1 MKTLTRWSAHV
12 AAGSV
17 ALLASSESAFA
28 QDPPTSAP
36 ATPAPEAAP
45 GEAVAPTAAPA
56 TSAEASA
63 DAEAEALALALAQGD
78 DSTDAAVADVEEFK
92 LNIYGFAD
100 FTYTHV
106 LNDFAY
112 ASPYPNFMVG
122 HLNLYA
128 GAELGGGWRALTEF
142 RVLYVPHG
150 NQPLGTDPLNPPPRQ
165 DATANDPADYNKPI
179 RWGGVMIE
187 RAWIEYTAHPLL
199 TIQAGQW
206 LTPYGIWNVDHG
218 SPVIIGVRRPYVVGT
233 ATLLPER
240 QTGVQLYGRHL
251 LGTTEI
257 GYNLALSNGRGPVDQ
272 YADFDK
278 NKAVTARLFV
288 TNESPI
294 GNITLGGTLFTGR
307 FTDRTSRFY
316 VSTTNQFGTEWIAS
330 ASYDELG
337 LAADLRWQWN
347 DLLVQGEFVTHETQ
361 YYREDLRPVAFAVPG
376 VPAGEVP
383 DYRGTGW
390 YAMAAYRLPWY
401 NIMPFFGGES
411 YYPGLELE
419 PSAGAFWGGINFRPV
434 PRVVLKAQY
443 TQSFFVDDTDLVGH
457 DGLQALDFQAAWSF

>member
-1 MKTLTRWSAHV
+1 MMKTFHRWSAHV

-28 QDPPTSAP
+28 QDPVAP
-36 ATPAPEAAP
+36 APPAP
-45 GEAVAPTAAPA
+45 AAPA
-56 TSAEASA
+56 APAAESAAPAAPSATADA
-63 DAEAEALALALAQGD
+63 DAEAEALALAMAQGD
-78 DSTDAAVADVEEFK
+78 DSGDAAVADVQEFK

-128 GAELGGGWRALTEF
+128 GAELGGGWRTLTEF
-142 RVLYVPHG
+142 RLMYLPNG
-150 NQPLGTDPLNPPPRQ
+150 NQPLGTDPAAPPPREFT
-165 DATANDPADYNKPI
+165 TANDPADYNKPI
-179 RWGGVMIE
+179 RWGSVMIE

-233 ATLLPER
+233 ATMLPER
-240 QTGVQLYGRHL
+240 QTGVQIYGRYL
-251 LGTTEI
+251 AGTTEV
-257 GYNLALSNGRGPVDQ
+257 GYNLGLTNGRGPVDE

-288 TNESPI
+288 TNESPA
-294 GNITLGGTLFTGR
+294 GNITLGATVYAGR

-316 VSTTNQFGTEWIAS
+316 VSATNQFGTEWFAT
-330 ASYDELG
+330 ASYDEVAY
-337 LAADLRWQWN
+337 AADLRWVWD
-347 DLLVQGEFVTHETQ
+347 DLVVQGEFITRDVQ
-361 YYREDLRPVAFAVPG
+361 YYREDLRPAAFQVPG
-376 VPAGEVP
+376 VPNGSVP
-383 DYRGTGW
+383 DTRSMGY
-390 YAMAAYRLPWY
+390 YAMAAYRLPWF
-401 NIMPFFGGES
+401 NIMPFFGGEGW
-411 YYPGLELE
+411 YPGLELE
-419 PSAGAFWGGINFRPV
+419 PAAGAVWGGINFRPV

-443 TQSFFVDDTDLVGH
+443 TQSFFVDDTDLVGD